1 MDKRS
6 VPSWQVALATVAAL
20 LAFAANSLLCR
31 RALGQHL
38 IDAGSFTAVRILSGA
53 LVLAAV
59 VMWRR
64 KRSAPRFAGS
74 GLSGAALFG
83 YAIAFSL
90 AYHSLS
96 AGVGAL
102 LLFGSVQGTMI
113 SAGIM
118 RGERPRVLEWIGL
131 VSALAGLVLL
141 VVGRETNAS
150 LVGVLLMV
158 GAGIAWGI
166 YSLRGRGAPDP
177 IAATAG
183 NFMAAAPLAILAW
196 LLLIPSLDITTT
208 GLSLAV
214 VSGAVTSGLGYII
227 WYVALPH
234 LTATRA
240 ALVQLSVPILTAA
253 LAAVTLGEPLTL
265 RWTLAAALVLGGI
278 ALAIAGRRRAS

>member
-1 MDKRS
+1 MDKRRL
-6 VPSWQVALATVAAL
+6 PSWQVALTTVAAL

-131 VSALAGLVLL
+131 ASALAGLVLL

-208 GLSLAV
+208 GLFLAV

-227 WYVALPH
+227 WYIALPH

-265 RWTLAAALVLGGI
+265 RWMVAAALVLGGI
-278 ALAIAGRRRAS
+278 ALAIAGRRRGS